1 MIFSWFT
8 IIFGWASLL
17 LFLALAAYRIYQVA
31 SLPLNLRWEVYPV
44 PHETPERR
52 RYGGSY
58 MEQLDWAKTP
68 RSTSALAEL
77 SEMGSEVFLLRRVRE
92 HNPYNLWPLSMAL
105 HWGIYLL
112 ALWIGLLALTNLIP
126 ALTYPSAAVGV
137 MAFALGVA
145 GAIGL
150 IVKRVTTRELALYTT
165 PVDYFN
171 LAFLAA
177 IFGLGLV
184 SWLADPLFS
193 GHRAYIA
200 SLLTFQPTPLPPLV
214 IAMFLT
220 LQVFTIYMPFSKL
233 IHYIMKFFTFH
244 EMLWDDEFNVKGSS
258 VDQQVVRQLSYKVGW
273 SGPHITPG
281 GTWLEDVGAAP
292 AEEGE
297 S

>member
-1 MIFSWFT
+1 
-8 IIFGWASLL
+8 
-17 LFLALAAYRIYQVA
+17 
-31 SLPLNLRWEVYPV
+31 
-44 PHETPERR
+44 
-52 RYGGSY
+52 
-58 MEQLDWAKTP
+58 
-68 RSTSALAEL
+68 
-77 SEMGSEVFLLRRVRE
+77 
-92 HNPYNLWPLSMAL
+92 MAL
-105 HWGIYLL
+105 HWGIYLF

-126 ALTYPSAAVGV
+126 ALTYPSAVVGV
-137 MAFALGVA
+137 TAFALGVA
-145 GAIGL
+145 GAVGL
-150 IVKRVTTRELALYTT
+150 IVKRATTRELALYTT

-177 IFGLGLV
+177 IFGLGMA

-200 SLLTFQPTPLPPLV
+200 CLLTLKPAPLPPLV

-258 VDQQVVRQLSYKVGW
+258 VDKRVVRQLSYKVGW
-273 SGPHITPG
+273 GGPHITPG
-281 GTWLEDVGAAP
+281 GTWLEDVKATP
-292 AEEGE
+292 AEDGE